1 MMSKIST
8 QGIQLLFMLLLA
20 RYISPTDFGT
30 IGVLTVFITISNAL
44 IDSGMSAS
52 LIKEKDITSDDCSSL
67 FTFNISISIL
77 LYCVI
82 YACSPFIE
90 DYFQIE
96 TLSRVCKLIAIPIIV
111 NAISIVPKTLL
122 VKALKFNVIFG
133 VQFISQ
139 LLTCVITGIYVV
151 IYEWRLDA
159 LILYYN
165 LAAIFPSIGY
175 VLWMKYVPQF
185 KIKRKS
191 IRKLFEFGI
200 FNTLS
205 NIVDTIYENILSIF
219 IGKYLNV
226 TEVGY
231 YSQAKR
237 LEEVPSRSITD
248 LICGT
253 SFPLLCINN
262 EDTGWYIRKI
272 TQIQHVMYSIMI
284 PAMMLIMIYAKDI
297 ISLVLGDNWIKAG
310 PYLVL
315 LAFAGIWV
323 IIENTNRTFIKSL
336 GRADIMLWTSIIKRT
351 LGIMIIVL
359 SLLVSSAY
367 LLYAYIIASIIAA
380 LINAYALSRLLPY
393 SVIQQLKL
401 WSQSLVP
408 ACFFYI
414 VCAVLYN
421 SIDTYF
427 VLLPLTGI
435 VGILYIIALPLF
447 GVTDI
452 RLLLKEFLL
461 MAKSAKKC

>member
-30 IGVLTVFITISNAL
+30 IGVLTVFITISNVL

-77 LYCVI
+77 LYCLI

-90 DYFQIE
+90 GYFQIE

-122 VKALKFNVIFG
+122 VKALKFNAIFW

-139 LLTCVITGIYVV
+139 LLSCVITGICVV

-175 VLWMKYVPQF
+175 VLWMKYIPQF
-185 KIKRKS
+185 KIKKQS
-191 IRKLFEFGI
+191 IRKLFRFGI

-226 TEVGY
+226 TQVGY

-253 SFPLLCINN
+253 SFPLLCTNN

-272 TQIQHVMYSIMI
+272 TQIQHVLYSIMI

-297 ISLVLGDNWIKAG
+297 ISLVLGDNWVQAG

-351 LGIMIIVL
+351 LGIIIIVF

-393 SVIQQLKL
+393 SLMQQLKL

-435 VGILYIIALPLF
+435 VGILYIITLPLF

-452 RLLLKEFLL
+452 RQLLKEFLL

>member
-1 MMSKIST
+1 
-8 QGIQLLFMLLLA
+8 MLLLA

-30 IGVLTVFITISNAL
+30 IGVLTVFITISNVL

-77 LYCVI
+77 LYCLI

-90 DYFQIE
+90 GYFQIE

-122 VKALKFNVIFG
+122 VKALKFNAIFW

-139 LLTCVITGIYVV
+139 LLSCVITGICVV

-175 VLWMKYVPQF
+175 VLWMKYIPQF
-185 KIKRKS
+185 KIKKQS
-191 IRKLFEFGI
+191 IRKLFRFGI

-226 TEVGY
+226 TQVGY

-253 SFPLLCINN
+253 SFPLLCTNN

-272 TQIQHVMYSIMI
+272 TQIQHVLYSIMI

-297 ISLVLGDNWIKAG
+297 ISLVLGDNWVQAG

-351 LGIMIIVL
+351 LGIIIIVF

-393 SVIQQLKL
+393 SLMQQLKL

-435 VGILYIIALPLF
+435 VGILYIITLPLF

-452 RLLLKEFLL
+452 RQLLKEFLL

>member
-30 IGVLTVFITISNAL
+30 IGVLTVFITISNVL

-77 LYCVI
+77 LYCLI

-90 DYFQIE
+90 GYFQIE

-122 VKALKFNVIFG
+122 VKALKFNAIFW

-139 LLTCVITGIYVV
+139 LLSCVITGICVV

-175 VLWMKYVPQF
+175 VLWMKYIPQF
-185 KIKRKS
+185 KIKKQS
-191 IRKLFEFGI
+191 IRKLFGFGI

-226 TEVGY
+226 TQVGY

-253 SFPLLCINN
+253 SFPLLCTNN

-272 TQIQHVMYSIMI
+272 TQIQHVLYSIMI

-297 ISLVLGDNWIKAG
+297 ISLVLGDNWVQAG

-351 LGIMIIVL
+351 LGIIIIVF

-393 SVIQQLKL
+393 SLMQQLKL

-435 VGILYIIALPLF
+435 VGILYIITLPLF

-452 RLLLKEFLL
+452 RQLLKEFLL